1 MAKKE
6 QMLRLKFIEEFLRRR
21 KEKGASFEEI
31 SDYLY
36 RKYQEK
42 GIKLDDLRF
51 AKRTFLRD
59 KEAIFEVFGV
69 TILYKRSLKK
79 YVIDSDELD
88 ENQED
93 VFDNLLLVEAY
104 REVKGRKNIMFFEQ
118 RKSRGLH
125 WLHGLVHTITH
136 HKIITLKYTKFWE
149 GVSHQRTIE
158 PYALKEFRNRWYL
171 LANERDGKDFFLKTF
186 GLDRISDLEISNSTF
201 KPEKVDIEEIFMNS
215 FGSIATEN
223 QEPEEII
230 LSFNPE
236 QGKYIKTLPL
246 HHSQQVLIDNDKEY
260 RVQVTL
266 VPTYDFEREVLS
278 QGENVKV
285 ISPKSFKEHLNN
297 EVKNMMK
304 NYKI

>member
-1 MAKKE
+1 MAKNE
-6 QMLRLKFIEEFLRRR
+6 QMLRLKFIEEFLRR
-21 KEKGASFEEI
+21 KKDKGASFEEI
-31 SDYLY
+31 SDYLH

-42 GIKLDDLRF
+42 DIDLDELRF
-51 AKRTFLRD
+51 AQRTFLRD
-59 KEAIFEVFGV
+59 KKAIKKVFGV
-69 TILYKRSLKK
+69 EIIYKRSLKK

-88 ENQED
+88 ENQDD

-136 HKIITLKYTKFWE
+136 QKIITLNYTKFWE
-149 GVSHQRTIE
+149 GVSHKRTIE

-201 KPEKVDIEEIFMNS
+201 KPEKVDIEEIFINS
-215 FGSIATEN
+215 FGIIATEN
-223 QEPEEII
+223 QEPEEIV

-236 QGKYIKTLPL
+236 QGKYIKTLSL

-278 QGENVKV
+278 QGGNVKV

>member
-6 QMLRLKFIEEFLRRR
+6 QMLRLKFIEEFLRR
-21 KEKGASFEEI
+21 KKDKGASYEEI
-31 SDYLY
+31 RDYLE
-36 RKYQEK
+36 RKYEEK
-42 GIKLDDLRF
+42 GILDEKLKF
-51 AKRTFLRD
+51 TKRTFLRD
-59 KEAIFEVFGV
+59 KEAILEVFL
-69 TILYKRSLKK
+69 INISYRRSSKT
-79 YVIDSDELD
+79 YAIDSDEID
-88 ENQED
+88 ENHED

-104 REVKGRKNIMFFEQ
+104 REVKGKKNVMFFEQ

-136 HKIITLKYTKFWE
+136 QKIITLNYTKFWE
-149 GVSHQRTIE
+149 GVSHKRTIE

-171 LANERDGKDFFLKTF
+171 LANERDGKNFFLKTF

-201 KPEKVDIEEIFMNS
+201 KPEKVDIEEIFINS
-215 FGSIATEN
+215 FGIIATEN

-260 RVQVTL
+260 RIQVTL

-285 ISPKSFKEHLNN
+285 ISPKSFKEHLNS